1 MRYMLHPPPT
11 FDFGEDIDDNF
22 KEAVEVIVQYD
33 RASPSLL
40 QRRLAIGYARAARL
54 MDQLEA
60 AGVVG
65 PMDGSKPRE
74 VLIHSAEEVFGDS
87 RKQATSKGSS
97 PFEAP
102 KNYKIPTDLKLSRG
116 ENNEWGKQF
125 SDVFKTKDFKDE
137 EIEFPLPL
145 GFDDKGNLRTE
156 SLLDVN
162 NLIIAGNTLSQKENL
177 VDTFLLTLLIRYT
190 PGQLR
195 FVVNDPT
202 HYLDLYNGIPHLLS
216 PVINEHSKVISA
228 FKWSLAEMDRRL
240 KQFAQAG
247 VRDIASYNE
256 MAGATG
262 LPHILLI
269 TFFNYFDIETEDAL
283 TMLTGQGVRA
293 GIHNIIVVDRT
304 SGASLPGMIKS
315 NIPARVV
322 FRLTSAGESRA
333 INVSGAEKLEPGEIV
348 YKPNYGSIVKLKAV
362 FTPEANIKEV
372 VEAVKS
378 STITSR

>member
-65 PMDGSKPRE
+65 PAEGSKPRE
-74 VLIHSAEEVFGDS
+74 VLITSYDDLMAKAGKPPKNEQDDVFGV
-87 RKQATSKGSS
+87 
-97 PFEAP
+97 PE
-102 KNYKIPTDLKLSRG
+102 NYKVPSGIKLSRTDDVP
-116 ENNEWGKQF
+116 WGNQF
-125 SDVFKTKDFKDE
+125 SDTVQRADFRSSKAD
-137 EIEFPLPL
+137 FPVHL
-145 GFDDKGNLRTE
+145 GFDEEEKLYTE
-156 SLLDVN
+156 SLLDVG

-177 VDTFLLTLLIRYT
+177 VDTILLTYLLRYA
-190 PGQLR
+190 PQKLR
-195 FVVNDPT
+195 IILNDPT

-228 FKWSLAEMDRRL
+228 FRWSLAEMDRRL
-240 KQFAQAG
+240 EQFAQAG

-256 MAGATG
+256 MAGAMG

-269 TFFNYFDIETEDAL
+269 TFFNFFDIETEDAL

-293 GIHNIIVVDRT
+293 GIHNIIIVERT
-304 SGASLPGMIKS
+304 NGKSLSTNIKS

-322 FRLTSAGESRA
+322 FRLSSVGESKA
-333 INVSGAEKLEPGEIV
+333 IDVSGAEKLQPGEII
-348 YKPNYGSIVKLKAV
+348 YEPNFGSPLNLKAI
-362 FTPEANIKEV
+362 FTPEINVKEV
-372 VEAVKS
+372 VEAVKKSIIS
-378 STITSR
+378 S